1 MITLQAEWISRKI
14 LGDLS
19 PDMNLLYCCACFML
33 VLLLAGC
40 ATTGQ
45 SRTILYGGDIVT
57 MSDTPSEVVEAVFV
71 ENGKI
76 ISTGSRDEIFKHK
89 TDATRL
95 VDLKGN
101 TLMPGF
107 IGVHT
112 HPDLAAY
119 LYSFVD
125 LSGFTYRTKDEV
137 WARLAQ
143 AVKETKKG
151 EWIFCKGF
159 DPMLIKGLTAPDIKY
174 LDSIAPENP
183 ILILAQ
189 SMHSAWANSLA
200 FKKMGITDKTPDPA
214 PGNYYEKDSQ
224 GKLTSFIVETEAIKT
239 MAADAI
245 KVFNIKENVIKVSN
259 EHLGNGITSITTM
272 GLANSKAFIL
282 YEHLSTHHPKLIH
295 NVLGMLG
302 VLPDRKPTV
311 RHFVYLMHT
320 TPSLFPEKVENG
332 DDFFKVCGMKL
343 WYDGSPYTGSM
354 YLKEPYLNSDLMTKG
369 LKVPANHS
377 GQTVIDKQE
386 FYDAVKKYHEL
397 GWQVSA
403 HSQGDRSTEEVL
415 DVFEQIQ
422 SKSSVKN
429 RRHRIEHGVLLPPE
443 LLAKMKRL
451 NMTPSFHIN
460 HLYYYGSA
468 LKNDILGAERTAR
481 MLPINSCSKEGLY
494 YSLHADA
501 PMYPEE
507 PLSLLQ
513 TAVTRKTREGEII
526 GPHEAISVMDGLKA
540 LTIYAAWQL
549 NMEKK
554 IGSIEPGK
562 YADLIILD
570 KNPLTVDPGSLR
582 DIRVLNTFVNGS
594 EVWNPQGPGKEGEVH
609 K

>member
-1 MITLQAEWISRKI
+1 MAIKAGRIKEKTI
-14 LGDLS
+14 GDLS
-19 PDMNLLYCCACFML
+19 SNTNLLYGVACFVL

-40 ATTGQ
+40 TTTGQ
-45 SRTILYGGDIVT
+45 SRMILYGGDIVT
-57 MSDTPSEVVEAVFV
+57 MSDATSGVVEAVFV

-76 ISTGSRDEIFKHK
+76 VSTGSRDEIFKHK

-95 VDLKGN
+95 IDLKGK

-107 IGVHT
+107 IAVHT

-119 LYSFVD
+119 LYSYVD
-125 LSGFTYRTKDEV
+125 LSGFTYGTKDEV
-137 WARLAQ
+137 WARLQQ

-151 EWIFCKGF
+151 QWIFCKGF
-159 DPMLIKGLTAPDIKY
+159 DPMLTKGLTAPDIKY

-183 ILILAQ
+183 VLILAQ

-200 FKKMGITDKTPDPA
+200 FKKMGITVKTPDPA

-224 GKLTSFIVETEAIKT
+224 GELTGFIAETKAV
-239 MAADAI
+239 MSVAADAI
-245 KVFNIKENVIKVSN
+245 KVFNIKDNTVKVFDDY
-259 EHLGNGITSITTM
+259 LGHGITSITTM

-295 NVLGMLG
+295 NVLEMVGT
-302 VLPDRKPTV
+302 LPDRKPTV
-311 RHFVYLMHT
+311 RHFVYL
-320 TPSLFPEKVENG
+320 TPQTSSLLPEKIENG
-332 DDFFKVCGMKL
+332 DDFFKVCGVKL

-354 YLKEPYLNSDLMTKG
+354 YLKEPYLNSELMTKR
-369 LKVPANHS
+369 LKIPPNSS
-377 GQTVIDKQE
+377 GQPVINKQE
-386 FYDAVKKYHEL
+386 FYDTVKRYHEL
-397 GWQVSA
+397 GWQVSV
-403 HSQGDRSTEEVL
+403 HSQGDQSTEEIL
-415 DVFEQIQ
+415 GVFEQIQ
-422 SKSSVKN
+422 SQSRVKN

-451 NMTPSFHIN
+451 DMTPSFHIN

-468 LKNDILGAERTAR
+468 LKDDILGAERTAR
-481 MLPINSCSKEGLY
+481 MLPVNSTRKEGLY

-507 PLSLLQ
+507 PLSMLQ

-526 GPHEAISVMDGLKA
+526 GPHEAISVMDGLRA
-540 LTIYAAWQL
+540 LTVNAAWQL
-549 NMEKK
+549 NVEKK
-554 IGSIEPGK
+554 IGSIEPDK

-570 KNPLTVDPGSLR
+570 KNPLKVDPGSLR

-594 EVWNPQGPGKEGEVH
+594 EVWSSTFLH
-609 K
+609 

>member
-1 MITLQAEWISRKI
+1 MTVQTERIKEKI
-14 LGDLS
+14 VGELS
-19 PDMNLLYCCACFML
+19 SNINLFCCFACFML

-45 SRTILYGGDIVT
+45 SRMILYGGNIVT
-57 MSDTPSEVVEAVFV
+57 MSDTTSEVVEAVFV

-76 ISTGSRDEIFKHK
+76 VSMGSRDEIFKHK
-89 TDATRL
+89 TDVTRL
-95 VDLKGN
+95 IDLKGN

-107 IGVHT
+107 IAVHT

-119 LYSFVD
+119 LYSFID

-137 WARLAQ
+137 WARLRQ

-151 EWIFCKGF
+151 EWIFCRGF

-183 ILILAQ
+183 VLILAQ

-200 FKKMGITDKTPDPA
+200 FEKMGITGQTPDPA
-214 PGNYYEKDSQ
+214 PGNYYEKDRR
-224 GKLTSFIVETEAIKT
+224 GELTGFIAETQAVIT
-239 MAADAI
+239 VAADAI
-245 KVFNIKENVIKVSN
+245 KVFNIKDNTVKVFDDYLS
-259 EHLGNGITSITTM
+259 NGITTITTM

-295 NVLGMLG
+295 NVLAVVGM
-302 VLPDRKPTV
+302 LPDRKPTV
-311 RHFVYLMHT
+311 RHFVYL
-320 TPSLFPEKVENG
+320 TPETSSLLPEKVEHG
-332 DDFFKVCGMKL
+332 DDFFKVGGVKL

-354 YLKEPYLNSDLMTKG
+354 YLKEPYLNSDLMTKR
-369 LKVPANHS
+369 LKIPPNSS
-377 GQTVIDKQE
+377 GQPVINQQE
-386 FYDAVKKYHEL
+386 FYDAVKKYHGL
-397 GWQVSA
+397 DWQVSV
-403 HSQGDRSTEEVL
+403 HSQGDQSTGDVL
-415 DVFEQIQ
+415 GIFEQIQ
-422 SKSSVKN
+422 LESSVKN
-429 RRHRIEHGVLLPPE
+429 LRHRIEHGVLLPPE
-443 LLAKMKRL
+443 LLGKMKRL
-451 NMTPSFHIN
+451 DITPSFHIN

-468 LKNDILGAERTAR
+468 LKNDILGAERTEK
-481 MLPINSCSKEGLY
+481 MLPVNSTRKEGLY

-507 PLSLLQ
+507 PFSLLQ
-513 TAVTRKTREGEII
+513 TAVTRKTREGEVI
-526 GPHEAISVMDGLKA
+526 GPNEAISVMDGLRA
-540 LTIYAAWQL
+540 LTVYAAWQL

-562 YADLIILD
+562 YADLIILN

-594 EVWNPQGPGKEGEVH
+594 EVWNSNLLH
-609 K
+609 